1 MFWIFSHQNYNSHQ
15 NYYSANESSSLVLH
29 FPHRGCPA
37 SRRTTEDGFEL
48 VMGANYFGQVYL
60 AENLM
65 DLMKRR
71 GGGRSRFSRVVFVS
85 SKLSLTAKLDPWNF
99 DLNMNGQ
106 AYHVERQYARAKLAQ
121 AMYVC
126 HLAKRMEGSGIAAVA
141 LCTGKCKYSTYL
153 STK

>member
-1 MFWIFSHQNYNSHQ
+1 
-15 NYYSANESSSLVLH
+15 
-29 FPHRGCPA
+29 
-37 SRRTTEDGFEL
+37 
-48 VMGANYFGQVYL
+48 MGANYFGHVYL

-71 GGGRSRFSRVVFVS
+71 GGGRRFSRVVFVS

-141 LCTGKCKYSTYL
+141 LCTGTYL
-153 STK
+153 SIVLILCRVPFIPYGMPAKFHPPVNYYPSTRLLIIQKKKFNQ